1 MMYTLLSLKLT
12 LWFAVVKG
20 VKVVLFAALIVE
32 FKGAVVLVEVVFVI
46 TAIIY

>member
-12 LWFAVVKG
+12 LWFAVFKG
-20 VKVVLFAALIVE
+20 VEVVLFAALIVV